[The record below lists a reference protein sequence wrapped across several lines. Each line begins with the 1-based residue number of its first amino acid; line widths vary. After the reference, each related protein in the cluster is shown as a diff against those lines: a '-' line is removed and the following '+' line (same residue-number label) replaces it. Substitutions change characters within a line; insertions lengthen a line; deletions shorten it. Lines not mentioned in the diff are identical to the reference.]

1 MKIRVLVV
9 PVSFFYIDDNSMKVT
24 IKEREIALKYSF
36 RALMIYEN
44 ITQKSFN
51 PQGLTDV
58 ITFFYSVVV
67 ASARDMALSF
77 DDFLDWIDDNPS
89 SLNDFSQWL
98 TDVYN
103 HQIGITNKEVADE
116 AKTDEGDT
124 GKN

>member
-1 MKIRVLVV
+1 M
-9 PVSFFYIDDNSMKVT
+9 DVT
-24 IKEREIALKYSF
+24 IKGNTYALKYSF

-67 ASARDMALSF
+67 ASAKDMALSF
-77 DDFLDWIDDNPS
+77 DDFIDWIDANPS
-89 SLNDFSQWL
+89 ALNEFSQWL

-103 HQIGITNKEVADE
+103 HQVGITNKEVVDE
-116 AKTDEGDT
+116 AKTDEGES

>member
-1 MKIRVLVV
+1 
-9 PVSFFYIDDNSMKVT
+9 
-24 IKEREIALKYSF
+24 
-36 RALMIYEN
+36 
-44 ITQKSFN
+44 
-51 PQGLTDV
+51 
-58 ITFFYSVVV
+58 
-67 ASARDMALSF
+67 MALSF

-103 HQIGITNKEVADE
+103 HQIGITNKEVANE

>member
-1 MKIRVLVV
+1 M
-9 PVSFFYIDDNSMKVT
+9 NVT
-24 IKEREIALKYSF
+24 IKEKEITLKYSF

-67 ASARDMALSF
+67 ASAKDMALSF
-77 DDFLDWIDDNPS
+77 DDFIDWIDANPS
-89 SLNDFSQWL
+89 ALNEFSQWL

-103 HQIGITNKEVADE
+103 HQVGITNKEVVDE

-124 GKN
+124 GKT

>member
-1 MKIRVLVV
+1 MEIVINDK
-9 PVSFFYIDDNSMKVT
+9 KVT
-24 IKEREIALKYSF
+24 LKYGF

-67 ASARDMALSF
+67 ASSGKEDNISF
-77 DDFLDWIDDNPS
+77 DSFIDWIDLHPGT
-89 SLNDFSQWL
+89 LNDFSQWL

-103 HQIGITNKEVADE
+103 HQAEITNKEVSGE
-116 AKTDEGDT
+116 VKPDEGGT
-124 GKN
+124 EKN

>member
-1 MKIRVLVV
+1 ME
-9 PVSFFYIDDNSMKVT
+9 VT
-24 IKEREIALKYSF
+24 INGKNISLKYSF
-36 RALMIYEN
+36 RALMMYEN

-67 ASARDMALSF
+67 ASTKDTTLSF
-77 DDFLDWIDDNPS
+77 EDFIDWIDDNPS
-89 SLNDFSQWL
+89 KLNEFSQWL

-103 HQIGITNKEVADE
+103 HQVGITNKEVASE
-116 AKTDEGDT
+116 AKTDEGES